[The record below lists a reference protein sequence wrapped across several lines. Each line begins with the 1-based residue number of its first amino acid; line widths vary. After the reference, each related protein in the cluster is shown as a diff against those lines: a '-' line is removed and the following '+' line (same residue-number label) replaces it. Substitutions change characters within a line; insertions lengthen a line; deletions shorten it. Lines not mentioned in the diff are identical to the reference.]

1 MSKKKTG
8 ASTRGRQ
15 KRLNLRLL
23 LVLIVSGLVG
33 GGAVYGLHR
42 FQVGRLASKFQREA
56 TLAEREERFDDA
68 ERHLWRSVC
77 LAPQKLDPYV
87 RLANVLRWR
96 LGRLDQ
102 ADHWM
107 ERLVTLHPS
116 SPRAHVLRGR
126 YLLES
131 ARTEDANADAATALD
146 LAPDDRE
153 ALLLS
158 ARCSAILGQ
167 HDQASKYAARAVEL
181 YPRSADAYLTH
192 ADVEWRAGNRE
203 TALKSMRD
211 GVKLTVGDRALLGN
225 LVTLLLD
232 EGDVG
237 EAQGIVE
244 VLAANPLSAP
254 LAAYLQAKIDY
265 TEGRWLAAS
274 RGFERARTDL
284 ALEPELSRQ
293 IAHWLADCYG
303 RIGDRRRQ
311 LAVYERSVEVDPAW
325 VPARLGL
332 ASALLSVG
340 RLDDA
345 IAEYRTLAN
354 APNAP
359 AAWQVQLAQTLVN
372 KNLRM
377 APSKRDWQEV
387 DEVLERVAQS
397 DPASVRVALLRADVL
412 LARNRALEA
421 EELLRETGARD
432 RESLEIRIALS
443 SLSDRKGEWD
453 VSKELLDE
461 AERELGDSVV
471 LRLARGRHLLRRRE
485 PDTAESLRKLS
496 ENTEQLP
503 EREVPDLWRRL
514 AWTSFRAGDVEHARQ
529 LSQRAAERDPKNLE
543 IRLLMLDIAVW
554 TGDALGLAAVLDEVQ
569 RIEGD
574 GPIWHYGRAL
584 YFRLLALEDLKQEGL
599 LEQAKEHLSQARA
612 LRPEWSRVPR
622 LAAEIHDIEGHQDQ
636 AIDGY
641 LEAIALG
648 ERNPRA
654 VRRVVY
660 LLSRRQR
667 YSEADEIIRRLE
679 EGQAVVPIELL
690 RTASELSL
698 RLGDPERALEI
709 ANRLAQISGDYRN
722 HVWLAQVLATLGT
735 RARSEQ
741 RAEESKA
748 RLGEAEAALRRAVEL
763 AADEPESWAA
773 LARFL
778 SEMGETEKV
787 ERAIAEIREKV
798 PEDRATLVLAR
809 CYEVIGKAEE
819 ADSQC
824 EAALTAGS
832 DDPATVAWVAD
843 FFTRRGK
850 QAEAEELLRKII
862 AGQVRGDET
871 LVLWARRRLATA
883 LSARG
888 GYPRLGEAIDLIER
902 NLAAAG
908 SSVED
913 QRVKGVLL
921 ASHPK
926 RARRREAIRILE
938 TVLPGQWAPVPEDRF
953 TLARLYMAE
962 GDWDKAA
969 GQLKLLVDAHGSEP
983 RYLAAYINTLFELG
997 DAEGAE
1003 SWLGRMEQVA
1013 AGQFAATGLRAE
1025 ALLRRGRVDEAIK
1038 TLRAYLEAPNA
1049 QPKEQLA
1056 RLSLVAAYLQ
1066 SKAGRQSDGDQ
1077 DGVSARFLAEAE
1089 TMRRDHVEEFPEQEI
1104 LIAPILGRQGRME
1117 EALELAQRAWEHAG
1131 AGAIAQATSALQ
1143 ASGALGDGEMERIE
1157 NILVAALKK
1166 HERAVS
1172 LLLALANVRIF
1183 QERNEEAEALFR
1195 EAMEA
1200 GPGNVVAMNNLA
1212 VLLALQE
1219 TRLTEAQQLIDE
1231 AIELGG
1237 PISHLLD
1244 SRATVY
1250 MATGKPGEALAD
1262 LDAAL
1267 AESPS
1272 ATSYFHKAQVHYGA
1286 GEQEAA
1292 GKALAEAHQ
1301 LGLTPEQLAP
1311 LERPAYRALKA
1322 ALQ

>member
-1 MSKKKTG
+1 
-8 ASTRGRQ
+8 
-15 KRLNLRLL
+15 
-23 LVLIVSGLVG
+23 VLIVSGLVCG
-33 GGAVYGLHR
+33 GVVYGLHR
-42 FQVGRLASKFQREA
+42 FQVGRLASKFLREA
-56 TLAEREERFDDA
+56 TLAERDERFDDA

-87 RLANVLRWR
+87 RLANLLRWR

-107 ERLVTLHPS
+107 EKLVASHPS

-126 YLLES
+126 YRLQN
-131 ARTEDANADAATALD
+131 ARTEDANADAVAALD

-153 ALLLS
+153 ALLLN
-158 ARCSAILGQ
+158 ARCAALLEQ
-167 HDQASKYAARAVEL
+167 HDQAAKYAARAVEL

-192 ADVEWRAGNRE
+192 AHVQWRVGNRE

-211 GVKLTVGDRALLGN
+211 GVKLTVGDKALLGN

-232 EGDVG
+232 EGEVG
-237 EAQGIVE
+237 EAQELVD

-254 LAAYLQAKIDY
+254 LAAYLQARIDY

-274 RGFERARTDL
+274 RGFEQARADL

-293 IAHWLADCYG
+293 IAYWLADCYG
-303 RIGDRRRQ
+303 RMGDPRRQ

-345 IAEYRTLAN
+345 IAEFRMLAS

-359 AAWQVQLAQTLVN
+359 TAWQAQLAQALVN
-372 KNLRM
+372 KNMRL
-377 APSKRDWQEV
+377 APSKRDWKDVE
-387 DEVLERVAQS
+387 EVLQLAAQS
-397 DPASVRVALLRADVL
+397 DPESVRVALLRADVL
-412 LARNRALEA
+412 MAQNRALEA
-421 EELLRETGARD
+421 EKLLQDARARD

-453 VSKELLDE
+453 VSKDLLDE

-471 LRLARGRHLLRRRE
+471 LRLARSRRLLRRGE
-485 PDTAESLRKLS
+485 PNTAESLRGLS

-503 EREVPDLWRRL
+503 EQEVADLWRRL

-529 LSQRAAERDPKNLE
+529 LSERAAEKDPKNLE
-543 IRLLMLDIAVW
+543 MRLLMLDIAVW

-584 YFRLLALEDLKQEGL
+584 YFRLLALEDLKQKGL
-599 LEQAKEHLSQARA
+599 LEQAKEHLSQAKA

-622 LAAEIHDIEGHQDQ
+622 LTAEIHDIEGNQDQ
-636 AIDGY
+636 AIDDY
-641 LEAIALG
+641 LKAIALG
-648 ERNPRA
+648 ERNTRS

-679 EGQAVVPIELL
+679 EGQGVVPIELL
-690 RTASELSL
+690 RTASELAL
-698 RLGDPERALEI
+698 RLGDPDRALEI
-709 ANRLAQISGDYRN
+709 ANRLTRVSGDYRN
-722 HVWLAQVLATLGT
+722 HVWVAQVLGALGM

-741 RAEESKA
+741 RDDESKA
-748 RLGEAEAALRRAVEL
+748 RLGEAEAALRRALEL
-763 AADEPESWAA
+763 AADEPESWAT

-778 SEMGETEKV
+778 SETGDTEKI
-787 ERAIAEIREKV
+787 EALMAEIGEKV
-798 PEDRATLVLAR
+798 PEDKAPLVLAR
-809 CYEVIGKAEE
+809 CYEVVGKAEE

-871 LVLWARRRLATA
+871 LVVWARRRLATA
-883 LSARG
+883 LAARG

-908 SSVED
+908 SSVAD

-953 TLARLYMAE
+953 TLARLHMAE

-969 GQLKLLVDAHGSEP
+969 AQLKLLVDSYGSEP
-983 RYLAAYINTLFELG
+983 RYLAAYVNTLFQLG
-997 DAEGAE
+997 DMAGAE
-1003 SWLGRMEQVA
+1003 SWLKRMEQVA
-1013 AGQFAATGLRAE
+1013 AGQFATTGLRAE
-1025 ALLRRGRVDEAIK
+1025 ASLRRGRVDEALQ
-1038 TLRAYLEAPNA
+1038 TLRAYLEAPDS
-1049 QPKEQLA
+1049 QPKEKLT
-1056 RLSLVAAYLQ
+1056 RLDLVAAYLQ
-1066 SKAGRQSDGDQ
+1066 DKARRKSDGDQ
-1077 DGVSARFLAEAE
+1077 DDLSSRFVAEAE
-1089 TMRRDHVEEFPEQEI
+1089 RMRRDHVEEFPQQEI
-1104 LIAPILGRQGRME
+1104 LIASILARQGRLK
-1117 EALELAQRAWEHAG
+1117 EALELADRCWGQAEA
-1131 AGAIAQATSALQ
+1131 ATVAQATSALQ
-1143 ASGALGDGEMERIE
+1143 AGAALGDGELERIE

-1172 LLLALANVRIF
+1172 LLLALANVRIY

-1195 EAMEA
+1195 EALEA
-1200 GPGNVVAMNNLA
+1200 NPGDVVAMNNLA

-1219 TRLTEAQQLIDE
+1219 TRLTEARQLIDE
-1231 AIELGG
+1231 AIERGG

-1244 SRATVY
+1244 TRATVY
-1250 MATGKPGEALAD
+1250 LATGKPGEALAD

-1267 AESPS
+1267 AEAPS

-1311 LERPAYRALKA
+1311 LERPAYRELKA